1 MSQIVFRLF
10 AGGFAHTRGKRL
22 LQLLGLV
29 LVLEDEGVQV
39 TVAADLELDLLGGG
53 LLDTGSCCFQKS
65 VLASIFVISAL
76 QGKRTG
82 SVLAAADLDELL
94 DIGDL
99 GRHVGGVVRR
109 VVCVTG
115 QRDVVGGSCFCGMRR

>member
-1 MSQIVFRLF
+1 MIRAAVVSKNQSWRSFLRF
-10 AGGFAHTRGKRL
+10 AE
-22 LQLLGLV
+22 LQR
-29 LVLEDEGVQV
+29 
-39 TVAADLELDLLGGG
+39 
-53 LLDTGSCCFQKS
+53 
-65 VLASIFVISAL
+65 
-76 QGKRTG
+76 GKRTG

-115 QRDVVGGSCFCGMRR
+115 RRDVVGGSCFCGMRR